1 MPTRDPLDK
10 TPKPTAKEVNEFHEK
25 SDKDGGPK
33 AQHHTLGPSPNQAS
47 PGNHTHDGG
56 TSPSLLEGSV
66 LSGSRGGNAALP
78 SIIAALVQLG
88 ATDNTVP

>member
-1 MPTRDPLDK
+1 MPTQDPLDK
-10 TPKPTAKEVNEFHEK
+10 SPKPTAKEVNEFHEK

-33 AQHHTLGPSPNQAS
+33 AQHHTLGPAPAQAS

-56 TSPSLLEGSV
+56 TSVALLEGV
-66 LSGSRGGNAALP
+66 TLSGSRGGNLALP

-88 ATDNTVP
+88 ATDSTTP